1 MKAVE
6 VVFTVL
12 ICSFLVGCESLRFA
26 PNETQK
32 QNAWLHNRTT
42 IIATQQAKSEASS
55 AKLQALCDL
64 GERQSRAFVGL
75 CGLPKK
81 FPKADTAEDILAESN
96 FELAEAAMAES
107 LERPDTWG
115 LADSMLELA
124 IGISALAGGVYG
136 TKAARFLGD
145 ARAKSKALKEIIEG
159 NELFKHTSEEQ
170 AKAFKNA
177 HKNQSPQTRQIV
189 AATKPL

>member
-1 MKAVE
+1 MKVVH

-42 IIATQQAKSEASS
+42 MIASQQARSETSS
-55 AKLQALCDL
+55 AKLQALCNL
-64 GERQSRAFVGL
+64 GEKQSRAFVGL

-81 FPKADTAEDILAESN
+81 FPQADTAEDILSESN
-96 FELAEAAMAES
+96 FELAEAATAES
-107 LERPDTWG
+107 LERPNTWE

-124 IGISALAGGVYG
+124 IGISALAGGVYS
-136 TKAARFLGD
+136 TKVARFLKD
-145 ARAKSKALKEIIEG
+145 ARAKSKALKEIVEG
-159 NELFKHTSEEQ
+159 NELFKYTSEEY

-177 HKNQSPQTRQIV
+177 HKNQSPQTRQVV
-189 AATKPL
+189 AATKTL